1 MSQSKTRSAIEAATS
16 TAIGYLV
23 SLAIT
28 AVVLPAYG
36 HAVTFSENV
45 QITLIFTLASVVRS
59 YAVRRWFNRTTR

>member
-1 MSQSKTRSAIEAATS
+1 MTQSRTRSAIEAATS
-16 TAIGYLV
+16 TAIGYVV

-45 QITLIFTLASVVRS
+45 QITLIFTLASVARS
-59 YAVRRWFNRTTR
+59 YVVRRWFNRST